1 MKLNEK
7 CMKYS
12 KCSRPI
18 NLFGSRGW
26 IHGCCEVKNMPS
38 ILLHHIWAGLGRYF
52 SYILY
57 PISPK
62 SFPNEFLDEHER
74 IDVNFFMNDCFIYVS
89 SYFLFQRGRC
99 YHNIRLHFIFTLNVL
114 TVAQTCFITIFLN
127 GITGHK

>member
-1 MKLNEK
+1 
-7 CMKYS
+7 
-12 KCSRPI
+12 
-18 NLFGSRGW
+18 
-26 IHGCCEVKNMPS
+26 MPS

-62 SFPNEFLDEHER
+62 NFPNEFLDEHER

-89 SYFLFQRGRC
+89 SYFLFQRRRC
-99 YHNIRLHFIFTLNVL
+99 YHKIRLHFIFTLNVL

-127 GITGHK
+127 GITGHNKITLLGSFFLLLKTVSFFIKYTSFYTNHMRCVG